1 MKNIITLGV
10 LLLLTATAVIAANT
24 MQDSSYLVLTVLG
37 LGVVKLFLV
46 AFQFMELKK
55 AHPFW
60 KAALTIVVGLFLI
73 TSCIILH

>member
-10 LLLLTATAVIAANT
+10 LLLLTVAAVFASNT
-24 MQDSSYLVLTVLG
+24 VESSSYLILTVLG
-37 LGVVKLFLV
+37 LGVIKLLLV

-60 KAALTIVVGLFLI
+60 KAAITVVVSLFLI